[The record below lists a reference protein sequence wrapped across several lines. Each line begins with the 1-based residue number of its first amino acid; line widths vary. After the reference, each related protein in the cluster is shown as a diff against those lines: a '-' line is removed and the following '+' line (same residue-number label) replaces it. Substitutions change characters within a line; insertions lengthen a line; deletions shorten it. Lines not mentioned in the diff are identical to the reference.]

1 MKRRMTTGLAAGLLA
16 VSAFGTHAE
25 PPASETPAEV
35 SDAVAAAV
43 VGRVGQGTFTEGIAT
58 LEEIVAAD
66 PGDDRARFALGLT
79 RALRGFEILG
89 QAAYRHGLSTN
100 LARLSGPFFP
110 LAAAVPQNPTPEPV
124 RLEQL
129 REAVLAA
136 MAEAQAADEVLAGID
151 GDFDLRAD
159 IFALRLDLNG
169 DGRAGEDE
177 ALGAML
183 RRGRVMVRG
192 EGRAVLEA
200 LPVDFD
206 RGDTEWLRGYCRLTM
221 AAGEV
226 MLAHDPSELFAKA
239 GHVMFPKNET
249 DHAYLKA
256 GRSPFQR
263 ESGFLGVDPIDL
275 ISFIHL
281 IDFPVSEPERMERA
295 RAHLLAAIGHS
306 RAMWA
311 FYDAETDDADEWVPN
326 PKQTAA
332 FPRAVMDDDM
342 RSVWLRFLDDAEAVL
357 EGRVLLPF
365 WRGTGERGVNV
376 KRVFAEPGGFDLI
389 LWIQG
394 TAAEPYLE
402 KGDQLDMRIWR
413 DLEAVFD
420 ERTFRHMFWL
430 N

>member
-1 MKRRMTTGLAAGLLA
+1 MTTGLAAGLVA
-16 VSAFGTHAE
+16 VVACVTHAE
-25 PPASETPAEV
+25 PPEDDAPAWITDPV
-35 SDAVAAAV
+35 VDAV
-43 VGRVGQGTFTEGIAT
+43 VGRVGSGTFSEGIGV
-58 LEEIVAAD
+58 LEAIVAAE
-66 PGDDRARFALGLT
+66 PGDDQARFALGLV

-89 QAAYRHGLSTN
+89 QAGYRYGLSRN
-100 LARLSGPFFP
+100 LARLTGPFFP
-110 LAAAVPQNPTPEPV
+110 LAAAVPENPAPEPV
-124 RLEQL
+124 RLEDL
-129 REAVLAA
+129 RAAVLAA
-136 MAEAQAADEVLAGID
+136 MAEAKAADAALAGID
-151 GDFDLRAD
+151 GDFELRAD
-159 IFALRLDLNG
+159 IFALRLDLNA
-169 DGRAGEDE
+169 DGKAGEDE

-183 RRGRVMVRG
+183 RRGRVLVRG
-192 EGRAVLEA
+192 EGRRVLEE

-206 RGDTEWLRGYCRLTM
+206 RGDAEWLRGYCHLTM

-239 GHVMFPKNET
+239 GHVMFPKNESE
-249 DHAYLKA
+249 HGYLKT
-256 GRSPFQR
+256 GRSPFER

-275 ISFIHL
+275 ISMIHL
-281 IDFPVSEPERMERA
+281 IDFQVSEPERMGRA
-295 RAHLLAAIGHS
+295 REHLLAAIGHS

-311 FYDAETDDADEWVPN
+311 FYDAETDDRDEWVPN

-365 WRGTGERGVNV
+365 WRGNGERGVNA
-376 KRVFAEPGGFDLI
+376 KRVFTEPHGFDLI